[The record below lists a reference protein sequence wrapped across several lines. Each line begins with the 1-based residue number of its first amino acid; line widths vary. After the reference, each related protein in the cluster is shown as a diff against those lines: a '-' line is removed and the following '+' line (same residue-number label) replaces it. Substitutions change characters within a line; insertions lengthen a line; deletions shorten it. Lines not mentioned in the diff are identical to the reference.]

1 MSDFS
6 DRPKSQ
12 EAPKQ
17 PNEETTKADQ
27 KETIPSQVDS
37 SGEPTI
43 DTPSENE
50 EESSSIP
57 KEVPPG
63 EAGPDVESISSDAPV
78 SDPIPL
84 GETDSPTATEY
95 DSEKVEQPPVET
107 SDKKDTDTSKDTDAS
122 DDLAE
127 PTPEQKDDD
136 SEDTLETSA
145 SKDETNEEII
155 TAAAAS
161 KVSSRFGSRNVG
173 VGTTEEKVEDAS
185 PQQEPVEDVTPDT
198 SSKKKKEKKPKQ
210 PLPDVAPESKI
221 FNSLSILPWIP
232 LIILTVVQGGLAL
245 CFRDL
250 WPLQETQA
258 AAVVK
263 DTLAASHWL
272 TPVLDGKPYSSAM
285 PFYFWFASL
294 ISLIP
299 DIVLSFAIKLS
310 TLISSVLFV
319 LSTYLFARAA
329 GVSKKTSLASG
340 MLVLAAI
347 LPAIAM
353 QVSGMETLFASLVT
367 FAHASFVVSW
377 KRKRSFFWMTLGFL
391 SAAAATLTCGFL
403 GLFLPLL
410 SILFLTFWR
419 KQPTRFGEWDVAGGF
434 GIYLVAV
441 FGWFTYVYFAV
452 QPEYLLNLIPNILAA
467 PFKNVPAHLPY
478 WWHMLTMLP
487 FVVLP
492 WIVILIVLP
501 WTKLFTPSFY
511 KSIWSTRDPEK
522 IGTAYLWVS
531 AVITCTLYCIL
542 DYMMPV
548 WLLLLLPQFAI
559 LAAKALKNF
568 SPFRSRI
575 FYRLNA
581 AIYLAL
587 GIALIVLINFTEFIP
602 FEIQGWMF
610 LSAVLIAAAG
620 ILWFKAP
627 LNSRLGTI
635 LLAVIVTV
643 FMQPLFFISAPTI
656 NNFISTEELSVSMEN
671 FAQKGYTPVVYNADP
686 APFAYF
692 VNEQVTHVFDLHTLT
707 TILDTGDNIVLIM
720 SVTDWDNWLTKPDSL
735 EVVTTQKPVISH
747 LGNGYIMAVQQSM
760 FNSTMPV
767 PAPPKEAL
775 PESSPA
781 EPLEKEPTQPAPK
794 TEVEPAPEKKTAP
807 QQANPFLKF
816 GEALPVEGADEE
828 PSAVT
833 PIAEKVTDADSEA
846 VFPMRNPKEAT
857 QGTATGTPE
866 KASQP
871 E

>member
-12 EAPKQ
+12 EVPKQ
-17 PNEETTKADQ
+17 PDEEATKAEQ
-27 KETIPSQVDS
+27 KDTVPSQVDS
-37 SGEPTI
+37 SDEPAI

-57 KEVPPG
+57 EEVPPG
-63 EAGPDVESISSDAPV
+63 EVSPEAEPISSDDPA
-78 SDPIPL
+78 SDAIPL
-84 GETDSPTATEY
+84 DQTDSPATTEY
-95 DSEKVEQPPVET
+95 HSEKTEPSTTEESEKEDSDPSDELVET
-107 SDKKDTDTSKDTDAS
+107 TF
-122 DDLAE
+122 
-127 PTPEQKDDD
+127 EQQD
-136 SEDTLETSA
+136 EDTAKASA
-145 SKDETNEEII
+145 SEDETNEEII
-155 TAAAAS
+155 TATAAS
-161 KVSSRFGSRNVG
+161 KVTSRFGSRKAEPSSFEVK
-173 VGTTEEKVEDAS
+173 EEVAAS
-185 PQQEPVEDVTPDT
+185 QQAPAEDVPPETP
-198 SSKKKKEKKPKQ
+198 SKKKKEKKPKK

-221 FNSLSILPWIP
+221 FNSLSVLPWIP
-232 LIILTVVQGGLAL
+232 LIIFTVLQGGLVL
-245 CFRDL
+245 CFREL

-319 LSTYLFARAA
+319 LSTYLLARAA
-329 GVSKKTSLASG
+329 GISKKTSLASG
-340 MLVLAAI
+340 MLVLAAF
-347 LPAIAM
+347 LPAITM
-353 QVSGMETLFASLVT
+353 QVSGMETLFAALVT
-367 FAHASFVVSW
+367 FAHAAFVVSW
-377 KRKRSFFWMTLGFL
+377 KRKRSFFWMTAGFL

-419 KQPTRFGEWDVAGGF
+419 KQPTRFGEWDVACGF
-434 GIYLVAV
+434 GIYLVVV

-492 WIVILIVLP
+492 WLVILIVLP
-501 WTKLFTPSFY
+501 WTKLFTPSLY
-511 KSIWSTRDPEK
+511 KNIWGTREPEK
-522 IGTAYLWVS
+522 IGVAYLWVS
-531 AVITCTLYCIL
+531 AFITCVLYCIL

-568 SPFRSRI
+568 TPFRSRI

-581 AIYLAL
+581 AIFLIL
-587 GIALIVLINFTEFIP
+587 GVALIVLTNFTEFIP
-602 FEIQGWMF
+602 FEVQGWMF

-620 ILWFKAP
+620 ILWFRAP

-635 LLAVIVTV
+635 LLAAIVTV

-692 VNEQVTHVFDLHTLT
+692 VNEPVTHVFDLHTLT
-707 TILDTGDNIVLIM
+707 TILNTGDNVVLIM
-720 SVTDWDNWLTKPDSL
+720 SATDWDNWLTKPTSL
-735 EVVTTQKPVISH
+735 EVVTTQKPMISH

-760 FNSTMPV
+760 FNNTMPL
-767 PAPPKEAL
+767 PASPQEPQPKA
-775 PESSPA
+775 SPS
-781 EPLEKEPTQPAPK
+781 EPLEQEPALPAPK
-794 TEVEPAPEKKTAP
+794 TEAEPSPEKKTTP
-807 QQANPFLKF
+807 QPEENPFLKF
-816 GEALPVEGADEE
+816 GEALPSKNTDEAS
-828 PSAVT
+828 SAVS
-833 PIAEKVTDADSEA
+833 PVAEKVTDADSEA
-846 VFPMRNPKEAT
+846 VFPIRNPKETT
-857 QGTATGTPE
+857 QSPINGIPE
-866 KASQP
+866 QAAQSEQ
-871 E
+871 